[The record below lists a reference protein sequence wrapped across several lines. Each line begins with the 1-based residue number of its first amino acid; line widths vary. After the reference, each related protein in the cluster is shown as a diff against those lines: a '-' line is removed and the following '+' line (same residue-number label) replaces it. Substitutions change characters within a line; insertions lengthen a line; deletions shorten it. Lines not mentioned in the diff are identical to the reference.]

1 MTPVALSNTDLI
13 LAAFLLAINGA
24 LSLAFRLRF
33 ELSLAVA
40 AIRMAVQLAA
50 LGFILQFV
58 FA

>member
-24 LSLAFRLRF
+24 LSLAFGLRF

-50 LGFILQFV
+50 LGFTLQFV